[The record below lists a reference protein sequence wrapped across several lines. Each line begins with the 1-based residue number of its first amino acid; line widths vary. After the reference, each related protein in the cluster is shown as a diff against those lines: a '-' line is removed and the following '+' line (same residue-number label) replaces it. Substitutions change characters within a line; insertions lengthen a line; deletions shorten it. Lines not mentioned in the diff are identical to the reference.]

1 MEDIKFNKFWKLI
14 EVINREGIENGIRS
28 CLYDFE
34 KGIWSRKFFGTVENV
49 LIKGKV
55 VVVYVKDDD
64 YFAWLKPETA
74 DLILTMA
81 DDEKL
86 HFWFV

>member
-1 MEDIKFNKFWKLI
+1 MEDIKFKKFWKLI
-14 EVINREGIENGIRS
+14 REINQEAIDAGIWCMHDCEEDG
-28 CLYDFE
+28 F
-34 KGIWSRKFFGTVENV
+34 WSRKYFGTVENV

-64 YFAWLKPETA
+64 YFAWFKPETA

-81 DDEKL
+81 DDEKI

>member
-14 EVINREGIENGIRS
+14 EVINREGIEADLWN
-28 CLYDFE
+28 LYDCE
-34 KGIWSRKFFGTVENV
+34 DGYWSRQFFGTVENV

-64 YFAWLKPETA
+64 FFAWFKPEKA
-74 DLILTMA
+74 DLTLTM
-81 DDEKL
+81 DEDNKIL
-86 HFWFV
+86 FFFI